1 MSVVEIIQII
11 TGCLGSVG
19 FGVLFNIR
27 GKRLVAAAAG
37 GFLSWTLFVIF
48 SRFIPNQVVNYFVV
62 SLLTSLYSEVMA
74 RVLKTPTT
82 TFTVTALVP
91 LIPGGS
97 LYYTMV
103 SAMESNLET
112 FLTRAVATL
121 QLAAALALGIIVSA
135 TVIRLFYQL
144 VRKGR

>member
-1 MSVVEIIQII
+1 MSSAEIVQII
-11 TGCLGSVG
+11 TGCIGSVG

-27 GKRLVAAAAG
+27 GKRLAATALG
-37 GFLSWTLFVIF
+37 GFLSWVLFVIL
-48 SRFIPNQVVNYFVV
+48 SRFIPNQAVNYFMV
-62 SLLTSLYSEVMA
+62 SLLISLYSETMA

-103 SAMESNLET
+103 SAMESNLEN
-112 FLTRAVATL
+112 FLTKAVATL

-135 TVIRLFYQL
+135 TVTRLFYQF

>member
-1 MSVVEIIQII
+1 MSTTEIIQII
-11 TGCLGSVG
+11 TGCIGSVG

-27 GKRLVAAAAG
+27 GKRLAATALG
-37 GFLSWTLFVIF
+37 GFLSWMLFVIL
-48 SRFIPNQVVNYFVV
+48 SKFIPNQAINYFVV
-62 SLLTSLYSEVMA
+62 SLLTSLYSEAMA

-82 TFTVTALVP
+82 TFAVTALVP

-121 QLAAALALGIIVSA
+121 QLAAALALGIIVS
-135 TVIRLFYQL
+135 TTITRLFYQF
-144 VRKGR
+144 VKKGR

>member
-1 MSVVEIIQII
+1 MSTAEILQII

-27 GKRLVAAAAG
+27 GKRLAATALG

-48 SRFIPNQVVNYFVV
+48 SRFIPNQTVNYFVV
-62 SLLTSLYSEVMA
+62 SLLTSLYSEAMA

-82 TFTVTALVP
+82 TFTTTALVP

-103 SAMESNLET
+103 SVMESNLDT
-112 FLTRAVATL
+112 FLHRAVSTL
-121 QLAAALALGIIVSA
+121 QLAAALALGIIVS
-135 TVIRLFYQL
+135 TTITRLFYQF